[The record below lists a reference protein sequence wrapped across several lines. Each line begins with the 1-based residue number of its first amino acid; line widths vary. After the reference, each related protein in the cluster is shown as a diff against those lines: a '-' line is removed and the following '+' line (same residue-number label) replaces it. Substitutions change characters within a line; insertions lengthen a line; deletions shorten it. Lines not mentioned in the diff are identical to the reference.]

1 MRAGG
6 RAVVTDE
13 MRGSAP
19 GERRSASVRIWPWH
33 MRPWHGPIV
42 IVV

>member
-1 MRAGG
+1 ML
-6 RAVVTDE
+6 DEE

-19 GERRSASVRIWPWH
+19 GDSRSVSVRIWPWH
-33 MRPWHGPIV
+33 MRPWQGPIV